1 MIKSLTQT
9 AKPSTPRNKLV
20 YLVVYLATCQT
31 DNYHNSSLG
40 QRWLNGAA
48 NSQLTPHMYISRA
61 PKHTILPKSWGIMI
75 SSRRTNPSRVS
86 LFSFL
91 ILSDSRSARKKKQA
105 SLGIRQRTW
114 FLLLSRSWVLT
125 RMISLALR
133 THGRCASQALCSA
146 DSSFS
151 FTYDTCFIVAKAKP
165 SNSGAIMAHSRIL
178 AGLN

>member
-31 DNYHNSSLG
+31 ANYHNSSLG

-48 NSQLTPHMYISRA
+48 NSQLTSHMYISRA
-61 PKHTILPKSWGIMI
+61 PKHTIRPKSWGIMI
-75 SSRRTNPSRVS
+75 SSRRTNPSRS

-133 THGRCASQALCSA
+133 IDGRRASQARCSA

-151 FTYDTCFIVAKAKP
+151 FAYDTCFIVAKAKP